1 MRGRR
6 LGALAASAVLFFLF
20 LLQNRPG
27 ELVRRAVFLR
37 ETASRELP
45 LRRLAGSG
53 AAFDRSYFVFVESA
67 RRRIPPGVP
76 GVAISMEQP
85 TTAALYLASY
95 VLAPVPV
102 LLAPKQVPPRWIA
115 AVYGPD
121 RLAGW
126 REIAPVPGGMLL
138 ARP

>member
-1 MRGRR
+1 MRGRK
-6 LGALAASAVLFFLF
+6 LAALTASAVLFLLL

-37 ETASRELP
+37 DTGSRELA

-53 AAFDRSYFVFVESA
+53 AAFDRNYFVFVESV
-67 RRRIPPGVP
+67 RRLVPRGTP
-76 GVAISMEQP
+76 GVAISMQRP
-85 TTAALYLASY
+85 TPPALYLASY

-102 LLAPKQVPPRWIA
+102 LLSPRQVPPRWIA
-115 AVYGPD
+115 AVYGPE

-126 REIAPVPGGMLL
+126 REIAAVPGGVLL